1 MALIKC
7 PECGKEIS
15 DLASNCPNC
24 GFPIGFDGGKR
35 TEDNVQYQQNT
46 APQPNNTQQPNNSYQ
61 QNSAYQQANSYQQNN
76 TYQPNMAA
84 QPIRAYIHE
93 PAKNSGLSIAA
104 LILSILGIT
113 VFIGIILAIVDLFR
127 KDGHKKTLSIVSLCI
142 CAFWIILAVSVGGD
156 DSSSEKDT
164 ISVESSNVVQESTDN
179 TQEGEPVKKKETTP
193 KKEKPVVSEEYTE
206 VTSTELI
213 DAYNENQVK
222 CKQTYD
228 GKMLKVTGKVQSVGT
243 DIMGTTYV
251 CLGHDTEFT
260 FVGIQCYAKDNETI
274 NQIAE
279 LREDDLIVIAGKG
292 DCGSL
297 SFSIEN
303 AKIVEIIEKANDSYV
318 DSEGE
323 IIDDLT
329 TGQANALKQA
339 KNYLDFSA
347 FSYNGL
353 ISQLEYEQ
361 YSHEDAVFAADN
373 CGADWNEQAVEK
385 AKSYLEFSS
394 FSRDGLIE
402 QLEYEGFT
410 HEQAIYG
417 AEANGY

>member
-24 GFPIGFDGGKR
+24 GFPIGFDGGKK
-35 TEDNVQYQQNT
+35 TESNVQYQPNT
-46 APQPNNTQQPNNSYQ
+46 APQPNNSQQPN
-61 QNSAYQQANSYQQNN
+61 NSYQQNN

-93 PAKNSGLSIAA
+93 PAKISGLSIAA
-104 LILSILGIT
+104 LIFSILGIT
-113 VFIGIILAIVDLFR
+113 FFIGIILAVIDLFR
-127 KDGHKKTLSIVSLCI
+127 KDGKKKVLSIVSLFI
-142 CAFWIILAVSVGGD
+142 CAFWLILAVSVGED
-156 DSSSEKDT
+156 DSTAEKDT
-164 ISVESSNVVQESTDN
+164 VSVESPNVVQNSADDTDEHE
-179 TQEGEPVKKKETTP
+179 TVEKKDSAP
-193 KKEKPVVSEEYTE
+193 KKEKPVVSEEYTS

-243 DIMGTTYV
+243 DIMGMTYV

-260 FVGIQCYAKDNETI
+260 FVGVQCYAKDDETI

-279 LREDDLIVIAGKG
+279 LKEDDLIVVSGKG

-303 AKIVEIIEKANDSYV
+303 AKIVEILEKTNDSYV

-323 IIDDLT
+323 SIGELT

-339 KNYLDFSA
+339 KSYLDFSA
-347 FSYNGL
+347 FSYSGL

-410 HEQAIYG
+410 HEQAVYG